1 VKKLLTFSLVLSLVV
16 TFGIANIG
24 LAQEN
29 QSPSDVMKDQVYG
42 GTIHLART
50 QAPEGMFNPLFHQGT
65 YDADLASLVFEGLT
79 TVDNQF
85 RPKPELAVDWEVSND
100 NKTYTFYLD
109 EDAKF
114 HDGHPVTAEDVKY
127 TFKMFLHPDY
137 TGVRTSDFTP
147 ILGAEAY
154 HNGNADDVKGIKVID
169 DYTIEISTDEV
180 FAPFLS
186 VTCSYG
192 IVPKHILGDTKP
204 ANLSKLDFNQNPIGS
219 GPFEFVEYKTDQY
232 AKLKAYDDY
241 REGRPFLDNVVIHY
255 INAQT
260 LVMQLEKGEV
270 DWGQI
275 RGSNFNRV
283 NKMDHISLHQ
293 QIRNGFGYIAFNTRE
308 ENFPVNIP
316 HVRRAIAYGV
326 NRTGFQK
333 EVMNGMANNVNSP
346 ISQASWAYTD
356 DLNQY
361 PYNPEKAKQILKD
374 NGWQMKDGVWHKDGK
389 PLSFTLTGSS
399 GNKFINQLLA
409 MAQNNLNNI
418 GMDVKLQ
425 KLEFNSMREKINN
438 GELKSW
444 FMAWTLGSDPDPYSM
459 FHTEGSWNRT
469 GWGSEETDQIIEK
482 ARTTLDQRKREKLYE
497 DFQKKWNKTM
507 PYLPMYAN
515 IYAHAV
521 NKRIRNYDPRPGAMN
536 PFHSWD
542 VLTDVWIPKDE
553 RRQNQTQ

>member
-1 VKKLLTFSLVLSLVV
+1 MKKILTFSLIFTLIL
-16 TFGIANIG
+16 TLGLANSG

-29 QSPSDVMKDQVYG
+29 KSPSKVMEEQLYG

-65 YDADLASLVFEGLT
+65 YDADIADLVFEGLT
-79 TVDNQF
+79 TVDNEF
-85 RPKPELAVDWEVSND
+85 KPQPQLARNWKVSDD

-109 EDAKF
+109 KKAKF

-137 TGVRTSDFTP
+137 TGVRASDFTP

-154 HNGNADDVKGIKVID
+154 KNGNADDIKGIKIID
-169 DYTIEISTDEV
+169 DHTIEITTKEV
-180 FAPFLS
+180 FAPFLT

-192 IVPKHILGDTKP
+192 IVPKHILSDTKP
-204 ANLSKLDFNQNPIGS
+204 ENLSELDFNQNPIGS

-232 AKLKAYDDY
+232 AKLKAYKDY
-241 REGRPFLDNVVIHY
+241 REGRPFLDQVVFHY

-260 LVMQLEKGEV
+260 LVMQLDKEEV

-275 RGSNFNRV
+275 RGTNFNRAS
-283 NKMDHISLHQ
+283 KMEHISLHQ

-308 ENFPVNIP
+308 GEFPVNLP

-361 PYNPEKAKQILKD
+361 PYNPEKSKEILKN
-374 NGWQMKDGVWHKDGK
+374 NGWKMKDGVWHKNGK
-389 PLSFTLTGSS
+389 PLSFTMTGSS

-409 MAQNNLNNI
+409 MTQNNLNNI
-418 GMDVKLQ
+418 GMDIELQ
-425 KLEFNSMREKINN
+425 KLEFNSMREKINS
-438 GELKSW
+438 GELQSW

-459 FHTEGSWNRT
+459 FHTDGSWNRT
-469 GWGSEETDQIIEK
+469 AWGTEETDKLIEK
-482 ARTTLDQRKREKLYE
+482 ARTTLDQYKRKQLYK
-497 DFQKKWNKTM
+497 DFQQKWNKSM

-521 NKRIRNYDPRPGAMN
+521 NKRIRNFDPRPGAMH
-536 PFHSWD
+536 PFHSGWD
-542 VLTDVWIPKDE
+542 VLKEVWIPKDE
-553 RRQNQTQ
+553 RRN